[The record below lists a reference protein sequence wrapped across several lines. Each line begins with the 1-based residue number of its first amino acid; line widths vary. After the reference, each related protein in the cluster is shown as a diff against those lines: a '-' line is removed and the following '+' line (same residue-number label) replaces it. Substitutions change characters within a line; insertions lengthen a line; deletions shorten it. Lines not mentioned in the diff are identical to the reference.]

1 MEFILPLTIIVFATI
16 YVTIRLVLLAIK
28 FLREKKINL
37 GQFRL
42 YEGEFPDE
50 LLSARYLFKN
60 MFEIPILFYLL
71 CLINMNL
78 NNYFILDIILAWGF
92 VFFKILHVFTRL
104 KNQKKINIL
113 PRTYTFFISLGFLIL
128 GWMSFSINLILKH
141 FF

>member
-1 MEFILPLTIIVFATI
+1 MFWVSITIIVFATI

-42 YEGEFPDE
+42 YEGKFPDE

-78 NNYFILDIILAWGF
+78 NNYFSYYKIITKKQLMNRYKHSNNW
-92 VFFKILHVFTRL
+92 KH
-104 KNQKKINIL
+104 KNIKQ
-113 PRTYTFFISLGFLIL
+113 
-128 GWMSFSINLILKH
+128 
-141 FF
+141 